1 MGSAS
6 GSRSRIAELATIIS
20 QSVAKLDEM
29 LSVVGMPS
37 PSFDEDAP
45 EPYPAETD
53 DVRDAVIDAA
63 AELYDL
69 LLEPMH
75 NNMVCLQAIT
85 RFGIANMVPSGGQI
99 SFADIAAQVPGLS
112 EPIVRRL
119 LRHAITMRV
128 FREPE
133 AGMVAHTKAS
143 KALQVKPVLNAW
155 LRNGTH
161 EMWPAA
167 VRMVDAL
174 QKWPDSSEPSETG
187 FALANN
193 TIAPAFTILGSD
205 PARAARF
212 AYAMSIYSTKPEYSP
227 AFLTDHYD
235 WEALITSTEGLQQ
248 RQQHQQQ
255 QPVRVIAVG
264 GGGYIHVAI
273 ELVRR
278 FANLDVTVQD
288 MAAALPPAVRR
299 QGDNNNENDGE
310 GVVPA
315 ELRGRLRL
323 AVVDDLFAP
332 QTARG
337 IDVFLIRSVLHLW
350 PNKYCLR
357 LLRAQIPALR
367 PGARV
372 LIQDVCMPEP
382 GTVALWREQDLRASD
397 VHMANLFNG
406 QERTVKE
413 WTALLAEA
421 DPRFVVKQVI
431 EPKGS
436 ALGIIEAVWNA
447 TD

>member
-1 MGSAS
+1 
-6 GSRSRIAELATIIS
+6 
-20 QSVAKLDEM
+20 
-29 LSVVGMPS
+29 
-37 PSFDEDAP
+37 
-45 EPYPAETD
+45 
-53 DVRDAVIDAA
+53 
-63 AELYDL
+63 
-69 LLEPMH
+69 
-75 NNMVCLQAIT
+75 MVCLQAIT
-85 RFGIANMVPSGGQI
+85 RFGIANMVPPGGQI

-119 LRHAITMRV
+119 LRHAMTMRV

-133 AGMVAHTKAS
+133 AGMVAHTKTS

-167 VRMVDAL
+167 
-174 QKWPDSSEPSETG
+174 G

-193 TIAPAFTILGSD
+193 TVAPAFTILGRD

-227 AFLTDHYD
+227 AFLADHYD
-235 WEALITSTEGLQQ
+235 WEALVASTEGLQQ
-248 RQQHQQQ
+248 QQQQ

-288 MAAALPPAVRR
+288 TAAALPPPVRR

-315 ELRGRLRL
+315 ELRSRLRL
-323 AVVDDLFAP
+323 AAVDDLFAP
-332 QTARG
+332 QSARG
-337 IDVFLIRSVLHLW
+337 IDVFLVRWVLHLW

-431 EPKGS
+431 EPKRS
-436 ALGIIEAVWNA
+436 ALGIIEAV
-447 TD
+447 